1 MREKGGRGKEGEE
14 NGREWGKGTE
24 KNPGGET
31 EKEGNGKRRKL
42 RREKKEGEKLKGRD

>member
-24 KNPGGET
+24 KTP
-31 EKEGNGKRRKL
+31 EGKL
-42 RREKKEGEKLKGRD
+42 RREEYEKKGQWKRKDKNGGKGKEA